1 MVTSVYIWVC
11 QKRLHAV
18 VKRKAFSGRWEA
30 YIDSNP
36 TGTQTAQR
44 CTQEQQVT
52 KQVWGQVRTVKLYP
66 PPLTFTTIKLEKILF
81 WGMRYVY
88 KIGNMDQIF
97 MREEVKTKE
106 NRGWD
111 DNNEL
116 EKFKEDC
123 VRDIGEKRK
132 YWSENFQPITL
143 VVEWGNVSDASN
155 QCVHSSRNW

>member
-1 MVTSVYIWVC
+1 
-11 QKRLHAV
+11 
-18 VKRKAFSGRWEA
+18 
-30 YIDSNP
+30 
-36 TGTQTAQR
+36 
-44 CTQEQQVT
+44 
-52 KQVWGQVRTVKLYP
+52 
-66 PPLTFTTIKLEKILF
+66 
-81 WGMRYVY
+81 
-88 KIGNMDQIF
+88 MDQIF